1 MRQLSAAT
9 WSRDHSE
16 RDSEL
21 NLAPG
26 QVALSSANYC
36 VQRLGGCN
44 NHLKG
49 EIKAPLNGVLCS
61 QPHLMPC
68 GLFKP
73 SPRRRFKC
81 LPRSRGGFSERGAPP
96 AAAGMEKGSF
106 SVEWL
111 AQSSRGRAQPA
122 AGARRP
128 RSPPGGTGSRGSP
141 PALGESRL
149 RSREGRAARPLVA
162 AVSLT
167 VAAPA
172 RRDREAAD
180 RSSPGHEAEAGG
192 GPVPGRPRTKF
203 SAAQLQELERSFREQ
218 RYIGTSEKRRLAAVL
233 NLSQSQIKT
242 WFQNRRMKFKRQTQ
256 DARVEALFSNLF
268 LPYHCYPD
276 IVASSYS
283 HGMDTNVSSN
293 STVSLHPAVP
303 SPALLLPSVPA
314 QSLQTVLPSPA
325 LLLPPSPGLSCYSS
339 VIPAMTLTDDHKRL
353 RFQSY
358 LPSC

>member
-1 MRQLSAAT
+1 MMQLSAAT
-9 WSRDHSE
+9 WSGD
-16 RDSEL
+16 DSEL

-26 QVALSSANYC
+26 QVALSSANYR

-61 QPHLMPC
+61 RPHLI
-68 GLFKP
+68 
-73 SPRRRFKC
+73 
-81 LPRSRGGFSERGAPP
+81 RGGFSERGAPAVTAEP
-96 AAAGMEKGSF
+96 AGMEKGPF

-111 AQSSRGRAQPA
+111 AQSSRGGAQPIA
-122 AGARRP
+122 AARRP
-128 RSPPGGTGSRGSP
+128 RSPPGDTGSQESP
-141 PALGESRL
+141 ADLAAL
-149 RSREGRAARPLVA
+149 
-162 AVSLT
+162 
-167 VAAPA
+167 
-172 RRDREAAD
+172 RDREAAD

-192 GPVPGRPRTKF
+192 GAAPGRPRTKF

-218 RYIGTSEKRRLAAVL
+218 RYIGASEKRRLAAVL

-256 DARVEALFSNLF
+256 DARVEALFSGLF

-276 IVASSYS
+276 IATSSCS
-283 HGMDTNVSSN
+283 HGMDVNVSST
-293 STVSLHPAVP
+293 STVSLHPAMP

-314 QSLQTVLPSPA
+314 QSLQPLLPSPA
-325 LLLPPSPGLSCYSS
+325 LLLTPSPGLSCYSS
-339 VIPAMTLTDDHKRL
+339 VIPAMALTDDHKRL
-353 RFQSY
+353 RFQPY